1 MATAQ
6 RLAQH
11 RRRAGWRA
19 FGSADDLD
27 VEFGTDD
34 RQALVTALLASC
46 GAPRDARYWWAQ
58 PVSRRIGALLRVLAM
73 TEATDRLEL
82 QAACGSRACAEL
94 FEFELPLAMLMAQA
108 RAPAEEVVWLTLGDG
123 GHHRS
128 VSMRRPRGADLRA
141 WRRASLQQA
150 GPANTR
156 QAAVKAM
163 LDSLIV
169 EGEITIDD
177 EAELAATLAA
187 MDPLVAFTVTCPCP
201 VCGENNA
208 VRVDLEQI
216 VLARL
221 RRCQTAL
228 LREIHLLATHYG
240 WSEREVLAVPP
251 ARRRR
256 YLDWL
261 GDTP

>member
-1 MATAQ
+1 MATPQ

-19 FGSADDLD
+19 FGGADDLD
-27 VEFGTDD
+27 VDFGTDD
-34 RQALVTALLASC
+34 RQALVTTLLASC
-46 GAPRDARYWWAQ
+46 AAPRDARYWWAQ
-58 PVSRRIGALLRVLAM
+58 PVSARIGALLRVLAT

-82 QAACGSRACAEL
+82 QAACGSSACAER
-94 FEFELPLAMLMAQA
+94 FEFELPLAMLMAQV
-108 RAPAEEVVWLTLGDG
+108 PAEDVVRLTLGDDA
-123 GHHRS
+123 HHRAVS
-128 VSMRRPRGADLRA
+128 VRRPRGADLRA
-141 WRRASLQQA
+141 WRQA
-150 GPANTR
+150 CPAGTR
-156 QAAVKAM
+156 QAAVRAM

-177 EAELAATLAA
+177 EAELAETLAA
-187 MDPLVAFTVTCPCP
+187 LDPLVAFTVACHCP
-201 VCGENNA
+201 VCGESNE

-228 LREIHLLATHYG
+228 LREIHLLATHFG

-251 ARRRR
+251 ARRKR
-256 YLDWL
+256 YLDWI